1 MPTGGPSIDS
11 NAIVGPDATAVVVSD
26 AFDMFDV
33 VQPEASAISSA
44 AMVHVTL
51 RAYARF
57 GPDLTLAPPC
67 RDAEVY
73 ALVICRDLGSAK
85 SRKRPANYFDS
96 AIALT

>member
-11 NAIVGPDATAVVVSD
+11 KAIVGPEAPDVVSE
-26 AFDMFDV
+26 AFEVFDV
-33 VQPEASAISSA
+33 VQPDASAVSSA
-44 AMVHVTL
+44 AMAHVML

-73 ALVICRDLGSAK
+73 AFVICRDLGSAK
-85 SRKRPANYFDS
+85 CRKRPASYFDS